1 LVATQVNSIIRKQFK
16 VELGLPSMFESS
28 TVASLAAAVVELQNN
43 IKPSPGPIIS
53 SCRGVSAK
61 IEQLSP
67 EEVDSLLAEV
77 LSQAD
82 LNQ

>member
-1 LVATQVNSIIRKQFK
+1 MIATQVISTIRKQFK

-43 IKPSPGPIIS
+43 IKLSPGHIIS
-53 SCRGVSAK
+53 SCRGVS

>member
-1 LVATQVNSIIRKQFK
+1 

-28 TVASLAAAVVELQNN
+28 TVASLTAAVVDLQNN
-43 IKPSPGPIIS
+43 IKTSPGPIMS
-53 SCRGVSAK
+53 RRRRSVSAK

-67 EEVDSLLAEV
+67 EEVDSLLAEL